1 MSDMSEQ
8 PSTWSYKTTKILV
21 ICFVFFIIIPI
32 IGFTT
37 ESNSFETLT
46 NPEKSHPSHM
56 MELENNLLL
65 YFLNIFIQ
73 FIQNQVLIQLTKII
87 S

>member
-1 MSDMSEQ
+1 MSDMSEL

-21 ICFVFFIIIPI
+21 ICFVFFIIVPI

-56 MELENNLLL
+56 MDLAVS
-65 YFLNIFIQ
+65 YTH
-73 FIQNQVLIQLTKII
+73 LTLPTNREV
-87 S
+87 